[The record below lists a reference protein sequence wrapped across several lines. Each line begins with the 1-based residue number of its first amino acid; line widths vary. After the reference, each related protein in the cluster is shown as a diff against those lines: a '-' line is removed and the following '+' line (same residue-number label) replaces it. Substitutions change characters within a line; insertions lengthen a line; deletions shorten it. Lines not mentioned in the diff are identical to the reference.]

1 MKTSESQFFLK
12 IRKRPWYIWLIRLIW
27 LVWLVFWAEVSIGS
41 WKEFETR
48 AFVIAL
54 GIFLIS
60 LLLGILI
67 WLLGNRRIRA

>member
-1 MKTSESQFFLK
+1 MKTSESHFFLK

-27 LVWLVFWAEVSIGS
+27 LAWLVFWAEVSIGA
-41 WKEFETR
+41 WKEFEAR

-60 LLLGILI
+60 LFLGILI